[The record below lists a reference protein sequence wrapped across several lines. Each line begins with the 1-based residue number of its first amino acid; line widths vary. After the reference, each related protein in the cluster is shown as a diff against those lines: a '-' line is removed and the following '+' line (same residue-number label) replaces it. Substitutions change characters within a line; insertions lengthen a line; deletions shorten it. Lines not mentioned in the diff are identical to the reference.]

1 MPWVKITDTFDDDV
15 DLETMSAEAVALFL
29 CGTTYCARKL
39 TDGFIPKAR
48 AERLPF
54 SSKQAISMLC
64 EGKNPWWVKV
74 EGGYQVRSYLRYNP
88 TKERVLADR
97 AAGAERVR
105 RMRGGQNDDVTPLHT
120 PLRTPLVTGGV
131 TPTSHI
137 PYPISHIP
145 EEIDISSQDSQA
157 APVPVADIA
166 IDIKPPK
173 KPRPDISWFDPW
185 FEQFKAA
192 YPKRHGNNW
201 KQAGIKLKR
210 LFEGSIPPDPKEVL
224 AGAVAYAKTNPEPNF
239 TAHVTTWVNQSRWC
253 ADYTQVA
260 HTPTKPGDKF
270 KTWTPEDLAEMGGE

>member
-157 APVPVADIA
+157 APVPVAVIN
-166 IDIKPPK
+166 PPK
-173 KPRPDISWFDPW
+173 KPKPDLSWFDPW
-185 FEQFKAA
+185 FEEFKSA
-192 YPKRHGNNW
+192 YPKRPGNNW

-210 LFEGSIPPDPKEVL
+210 LFDGSSPPDPKEVL
-224 AGAVAYAKTNPEPNF
+224 AGAVAYARTNPEPEF
-239 TAHVTTWVNQSRWC
+239 TKMVTSWVSQRSWC